1 MRRLSSAARGKLM
14 SLKYTNKP
22 QYGALSA
29 VDQLR
34 SKLPADAQPIATA
47 PRASATPIVVYG
59 GSDGK
64 GYWAL
69 AHRDAFYKLQ
79 PYKAFRDGSVQ
90 WRMSGEQ
97 VPHAI
102 AWSLPRKK

>member
-1 MRRLSSAARGKLM
+1 M

-47 PRASATPIVVYG
+47 PRASSTPVIVY

-64 GYWAL
+64 GHWAL
-69 AHRDAFYKLQ
+69 AHRDSWHKLA
-79 PYKAFRDGSVQ
+79 PYKDFKTGAVS
-90 WRMSGEQ
+90 WRMNGEQ
-97 VPHAI
+97 IPHAI

>member
-1 MRRLSSAARGKLM
+1 M
-14 SLKYTNKP
+14 SLKYTNRP
-22 QYGALSA
+22 QYGSPSA

-59 GSDGK
+59 ADGK
-64 GYWAL
+64 GHWAL
-69 AHRDAFYKLQ
+69 AHRDSWHKLA
-79 PYKAFRDGSVQ
+79 PYKDFRTGAVS
-90 WRMSGEQ
+90 WRMNGEQ
-97 VPHAI
+97 IPHAI

>member
-1 MRRLSSAARGKLM
+1 M

-22 QYGALSA
+22 QYGSPSP

-59 GSDGK
+59 SDGK
-64 GYWAL
+64 GHWAL
-69 AHRDAFYKLQ
+69 AHRDSFHKLA
-79 PYKAFRDGSVQ
+79 PYKDFRTGAVS
-90 WRMSGEQ
+90 WRMNGEQ
-97 VPHAI
+97 IPHAI